1 MKILLAAHHS
11 PPNHV
16 GGVEWIT
23 QHAAKWLQ
31 NHGQEVEI
39 ASVEETRLLPGGE
52 VTSWEDEFQGIRI
65 HRLSIPA
72 KSEAEKFQQSYWNQ
86 SIERWFEKHLINTR
100 PDILHLQSGYLLTLS
115 VLEAASQLG
124 IATVLSLH
132 DYWTIC
138 PRTNLLHPNGER
150 CPGPEKTRCAW
161 CLLTERQRYRWPDAL
176 IGKSISKILSVPM
189 ISKLTGVDFF
199 SNQIQERQDKLN
211 TQLRKVDVIL
221 AHAKLAQDLVL
232 QQGLEP
238 EKVLLS
244 PYGLD
249 TSDWQQPLPFK
260 TPSDKFRIGY
270 LGNLIP
276 IKGAQ
281 VLVNAFRH
289 LTSNKK
295 MLELRVY
302 GDPEKLPAFGRQ
314 LRWLAGGDNRIGLMG
329 AYDNQHLPEILQ
341 EIDVLVV
348 PSLWYETGP
357 LVTLEGFACLTPVVV
372 SNIPNMV
379 NQVTDGVDGLVFK
392 VGSVES
398 LANVLQRLIDEP
410 GLLAHLTYGIRPV
423 KSHDEQMQEWMQ
435 AYQMALEG
443 RK

>member
-1 MKILLAAHHS
+1 
-11 PPNHV
+11 
-16 GGVEWIT
+16 
-23 QHAAKWLQ
+23 
-31 NHGQEVEI
+31 
-39 ASVEETRLLPGGE
+39 
-52 VTSWEDEFQGIRI
+52 
-65 HRLSIPA
+65 
-72 KSEAEKFQQSYWNQ
+72 
-86 SIERWFEKHLINTR
+86 
-100 PDILHLQSGYLLTLS
+100 
-115 VLEAASQLG
+115 
-124 IATVLSLH
+124 
-132 DYWTIC
+132 
-138 PRTNLLHPNGER
+138 
-150 CPGPEKTRCAW
+150 
-161 CLLTERQRYRWPDAL
+161 
-176 IGKSISKILSVPM
+176 
-189 ISKLTGVDFF
+189 
-199 SNQIQERQDKLN
+199 
-211 TQLRKVDVIL
+211 
-221 AHAKLAQDLVL
+221 
-232 QQGLEP
+232 
-238 EKVLLS
+238 
-244 PYGLD
+244 
-249 TSDWQQPLPFK
+249 
-260 TPSDKFRIGY
+260 
-270 LGNLIP
+270 
-276 IKGAQ
+276 
-281 VLVNAFRH
+281 
-289 LTSNKK
+289 
-295 MLELRVY
+295 VY